1 MSIVNGEIVKIDKV
15 IGGER
20 NSALKVRLAS
30 ATSHGAPIR
39 FLRNEG
45 RAAQIPLDA
54 VVVSTKLAS
63 LAALHKSELRGPIS
77 LH

>member
-15 IGGER
+15 IGGGR
-20 NSALKVRLAS
+20 NSAHKVRLTC

-45 RAAQIPLDA
+45 GAAQIPLEE
-54 VVVSTKLAS
+54 VLVSTKLAS
-63 LAALHKSELRGPIS
+63 LTALHKNDLRGPIS